1 MKNKI
6 IPILLSVIILLVIVF
21 GLIFKFK
28 VDHVN
33 KNIVL
38 LTKEVQKN
46 NEKLTTIHEQV
57 QDFSEETKTSFE
69 TVFSD
74 FEEVNVKLNFANDS
88 LQTTKGILASQ
99 FNKTIQLA
107 ETYDSILEEEKKKH
121 VDDSEKDNELKLKR
135 YQYKKSFYYKKYEET
150 YNLCNEIL
158 VYEKDDLDARYY
170 RMLSL
175 YNINRMDSSKYSE
188 ILTDCQI
195 LKLAGYELFE
205 VEQIEK
211 QIQMEQKSES

>member
-6 IPILLSVIILLVIVF
+6 ISILLSVIILLVIVF

-38 LTKEVQKN
+38 LTEEVQKN

-107 ETYDSILEEEKKKH
+107 QTYDSILEEEKKKH

-135 YQYKKSFYYKKYEET
+135 YQYKKSFYYKKYE
-150 YNLCNEIL
+150 
-158 VYEKDDLDARYY
+158 
-170 RMLSL
+170 
-175 YNINRMDSSKYSE
+175 
-188 ILTDCQI
+188 
-195 LKLAGYELFE
+195 
-205 VEQIEK
+205 
-211 QIQMEQKSES
+211 